1 MAAIGALLMLF
12 IYVYAVLC
20 TELFGDL
27 YEEGYTSFD
36 YFSRIDKSAFT
47 LFQFMTMD
55 WSVVARQ
62 TKEKYIWAWTI
73 FIPFILVSAFI
84 VYNLIVAVI
93 CDTVLV
99 VEATKAEEKKRA
111 AEEAAMIAS
120 GQFEQQ
126 AKEIQRQRITS
137 VSPSSATLPL
147 EKVL

>member
-1 MAAIGALLMLF
+1 
-12 IYVYAVLC
+12 
-20 TELFGDL
+20 
-27 YEEGYTSFD
+27 
-36 YFSRIDKSAFT
+36 
-47 LFQFMTMD
+47 MTMD

-99 VEATKAEEKKRA
+99 VEASKAEEKKRA

-120 GQFEQQ
+120 GRFDRRDSILIRDS
-126 AKEIQRQRITS
+126 KEIQRKRMDLLRLQMKDMLDCS
-137 VSPSSATLPL
+137 FSCNQSSFL
-147 EKVL
+147 